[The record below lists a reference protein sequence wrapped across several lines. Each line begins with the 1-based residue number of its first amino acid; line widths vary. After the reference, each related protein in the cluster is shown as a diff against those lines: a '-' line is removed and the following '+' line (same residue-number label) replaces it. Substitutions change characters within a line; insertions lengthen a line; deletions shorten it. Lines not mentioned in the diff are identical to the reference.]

1 MDEKF
6 QLPVEYKGE
15 ELGLN
20 TSLLVTGFM
29 HKFIVEVFGQ
39 EVIFELDED
48 RNYRAIIPY
57 DDIGKNKN
65 VDQELLKEI
74 ASVLQVLINQ

>member
-15 ELGLN
+15 ELALDA
-20 TSLLVTGFM
+20 SLLVTGFT

-39 EVIFELDED
+39 EVIFEPDED
-48 RNYRAIIPY
+48 RHYRAIIPY
-57 DDIGKNKN
+57 EDIGKSKI
-65 VDQELLKEI
+65 VDHGLLKEI
-74 ASVLQVLINQ
+74 ASVLQILMNQ

>member
-15 ELGLN
+15 ELTLN
-20 TSLLVTGFM
+20 TSLLVTGFT
-29 HKFIVEVFGQ
+29 HKFVVEVYEQ
-39 EVIFELDED
+39 EIIFEPDED

-57 DDIGKNKN
+57 EDIGKNKN
-65 VDQELLKEI
+65 IDQGLLKEI
-74 ASVLQVLINQ
+74 ASVLQFLINK

>member
-1 MDEKF
+1 MHEKF

-15 ELGLN
+15 ELALN
-20 TSLLVTGFM
+20 TSLLLTGFT

-39 EVIFELDED
+39 EVIFEPDED

-57 DDIGKNKN
+57 EDIGKNKN
-65 VDQELLKEI
+65 IDQELLKEI
-74 ASVLQVLINQ
+74 AIVLQVLINH

>member
-15 ELGLN
+15 ELALN
-20 TSLLVTGFM
+20 ASLLVTGFT
-29 HKFIVEVFGQ
+29 HKFIVDVFGQ
-39 EVIFELDED
+39 EVIFEPDED

-57 DDIGKNKN
+57 EEIGKNKN
-65 VDQELLKEI
+65 IDQGLLKEI
-74 ASVLQVLINQ
+74 ASVTSSH

>member
-15 ELGLN
+15 ELALN
-20 TSLLVTGFM
+20 TSLLVTGFT
-29 HKFIVEVFGQ
+29 HKFVVEVYGQ
-39 EVIFELDED
+39 EIIFEPDEE

-57 DDIGKNKN
+57 EEVGKNKTL
-65 VDQELLKEI
+65 DQGLLKEI
-74 ASVLQVLINQ
+74 ASVLQVLIKQ